1 MSTLT
6 ALQMELLRRFN
17 DCFVMHPQARTIFND
32 FDDLRLNRNFQSDQ
46 QCMLLT
52 GDTGV
57 GKSHLINNY
66 KKRVLAS
73 QIYSRTSM
81 PVLVTRISSHKGLD
95 ATLRQMLADLE
106 SFGSQQRKGPNYKV
120 DLKTQLVKNLIR
132 ANVELLI
139 FNEFQELIEFKTPK
153 ERQTIAN
160 ELKYISEEAR
170 VPIILVGMPWTEQI
184 AEEQQW
190 SSRLIRRRKL
200 EYFSLK
206 KDIKYYRQYL
216 MGLAKHMPFDEP
228 PKLEDKHIAIPLF
241 AACRGENRALSHLLS
256 ETLKLVMVN
265 GDQSLDIK
273 HLAQTYKKLY
283 EGQNNETYPVFF
295 NPFLEPLDKVLI
307 SEVVKP
313 SRYNSNAMTP
323 EDMLIARE
331 FSEPSTLTQ
340 LLSK

>member
-1 MSTLT
+1 MNTLT
-6 ALQMELLRRFN
+6 AHQIEQLGRFN
-17 DCFVMHPQARTIFND
+17 DCFVMHPQAQTIFND

-73 QIYSRTSM
+73 QTYSRTSM

-95 ATLRQMLADLE
+95 ATLRQMLTDLE
-106 SFGSQQRKGPNYKV
+106 SFGSQQRKGKNYKI
-120 DLKTQLVKNLIR
+120 DLKTQLVKNLVR

-160 ELKYISEEAR
+160 ELKFISEEAR
-170 VPIILVGMPWTEQI
+170 VPIVLVGMPWTEQI
-184 AEEQQW
+184 TEEPQW

-200 EYFSLK
+200 EYFSLQ
-206 KDIKYYRQYL
+206 KDSKYYRQYL
-216 MGLAKHMPFDEP
+216 MGLAKYMPFDSP
-228 PKLEDKHIAIPLF
+228 PKLEGKELSIPLF
-241 AACRGENRALSHLLS
+241 SACKGENRTLKHLLT
-256 ETLKLVMVN
+256 EALKIALLDGANTLEVKHLSKAYEHLFSCLEAKEASDN
-265 GDQSLDIK
+265 PFSQSLDKIR
-273 HLAQTYKKLY
+273 
-283 EGQNNETYPVFF
+283 
-295 NPFLEPLDKVLI
+295 I
-307 SEVVKP
+307 SEIIKP
-313 SRYNSNAMTP
+313 SRYNANAMSP
-323 EDMLIARE
+323 EDMLIPRE
-331 FSEPSTLTQ
+331 FSEPLTLAQ

>member
-1 MSTLT
+1 MNILT
-6 ALQMELLRRFN
+6 VHQMGLLRSFS
-17 DCFVMHPQARTIFND
+17 DCFVMHPRAQTIFSD

-73 QIYSRTSM
+73 QTYSRTSM

-95 ATLRQMLADLE
+95 ATLRQMLTDLE
-106 SFGSQQRKGPNYKV
+106 SFGSQQRKGPNYKM

-160 ELKYISEEAR
+160 EFKYISEEAR

-256 ETLKLVMVN
+256 EALKLVMVN
-265 GDQSLDIK
+265 DDKNLDIS

-283 EGQNNETYPVFF
+283 EGQDSQTSTVFF

-313 SRYNSNAMTP
+313 SRYNPNAMTP
-323 EDMLIARE
+323 EEMLIARE
-331 FSEPSTLTQ
+331 FSAPSTLAQ

>member
-1 MSTLT
+1 MNILT
-6 ALQMELLRRFN
+6 AHQMEQLGRFN
-17 DCFVMHPQARTIFND
+17 DCFVMHPQVKVIFND

-73 QIYSRTSM
+73 QTYSRTSM

-95 ATLRQMLADLE
+95 ATLRQMLTDLE
-106 SFGSQQRKGPNYKV
+106 SFGSQQRKGQNYKI
-120 DLKTQLVKNLIR
+120 DLKTQLVKNLVR

-160 ELKYISEEAR
+160 ELKFISEEAR
-170 VPIILVGMPWTEQI
+170 VPIVLVGMPWTEQI
-184 AEEQQW
+184 AEEPQW

-200 EYFSLK
+200 EYFSLQ
-206 KDIKYYRQYL
+206 KDSKYYRQYL
-216 MGLAKHMPFDEP
+216 IGLAKHMPFDEP
-228 PKLEDKHIAIPLF
+228 PKIEDKHIAIPLF
-241 AACRGENRALSHLLS
+241 AACRGESRALNHLLS

-265 GDQSLDIK
+265 GDRSLDIR
-273 HLAQTYKKLY
+273 HLAQTYRKLY
-283 EGQNNETYPVFF
+283 ESQESETTSVFF

-313 SRYNSNAMTP
+313 SRYNPNAMTP
-323 EDMLIARE
+323 DDMLIKRE
-331 FSEPSTLTQ
+331 FSVPSTLAQ